1 MRIELDGW
9 SPRRYLARVNE
20 PASASTARPTPAFR
34 TGRLVLAS
42 ASPRRREILSELGIL
57 FDVKPSTIEERANA
71 GESAASLVERLAREK
86 ALDVAR
92 QLSVGPA
99 RPVLGADTV
108 VVLDGEILGKPRDA
122 EHAIE
127 MLSRLVGRA
136 HQVMTGIALA
146 WSDGRGL
153 ESTVVT
159 SGVEMR
165 DATRLELAA
174 YVAEGES
181 LDKAGAYAIQSGA
194 RRFVTRL
201 IGSRTNVIGLPREET
216 LALLARAGLGATADA
231 RTERSET
238 RR

>member
-1 MRIELDGW
+1 MNDPVAASTDR
-9 SPRRYLARVNE
+9 ST
-20 PASASTARPTPAFR
+20 PASR
-34 TGRLVLAS
+34 TVRLVLAS
-42 ASPRRREILSELGIL
+42 ASPRRREILSEIGIL
-57 FDVKPSTIEERANA
+57 FDVRPSTIEERPEP
-71 GESAASLVERLAREK
+71 GESAAALVERLAREK
-86 ALDVAR
+86 ALDVAQR
-92 QLSVGPA
+92 LAAEPP

-108 VVLDGEILGKPRDA
+108 VVLDGEILGKPRDEA
-122 EHAIE
+122 HAVE

-165 DATRLELAA
+165 DATRAELAA

-181 LDKAGAYAIQSGA
+181 LDKAGAYAVQGGA

-201 IGSRTNVIGLPREET
+201 VGSRSNVIGLPREET
-216 LALLARAGLGATADA
+216 LALLARAGLGPTADA
-231 RTERSET
+231 RTDRGAET
-238 RR
+238 GR